1 MTSLALGYPP
11 IWNRLEEMWKLSVPT
26 RNCPDARDKSRE
38 DARIRQ
44 EFVTEMLDRNPDA
57 FQSEQDVQ
65 SMMLSF
71 PGRF

>member
-11 IWNRLEEMWKLSVPT
+11 IWNRLDEIWQRNIPT
-26 RNCPDARDKSRE
+26 RSRPGSRDKSRE
-38 DARIRQ
+38 DDRSRQ
-44 EFVTEMLDRNPDA
+44 NFVLEMLDRNPDA

-65 SMMLSF
+65 NMMYSF